1 MKQLHR
7 FLKVFIWVQ
16 LGSCCGSV
24 LHKCFHYVKHPEM
37 YAFNSAPWYTDIAV
51 SLTLTAITVLITL
64 AAYFAVGRVISKRER
79 NEAK

>member
-1 MKQLHR
+1 MKRFHR
-7 FLKVFIWVQ
+7 FLKSFIWTQ
-16 LGSCCGSV
+16 LGCCCGSV
-24 LHKCFHYVKHPEM
+24 LHQYFHYKKHPEM
-37 YAFNSAPWYTDIAV
+37 YAFNSAPWYMDIAV